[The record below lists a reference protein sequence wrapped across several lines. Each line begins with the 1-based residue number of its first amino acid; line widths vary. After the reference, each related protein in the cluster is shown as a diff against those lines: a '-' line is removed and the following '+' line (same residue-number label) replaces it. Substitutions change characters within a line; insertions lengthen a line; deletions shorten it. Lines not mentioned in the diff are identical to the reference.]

1 MFSQDAAYLRPAWT
15 TETTMPSSMTQFN
28 NPTWEGAQAWGDDEV
43 DVNSFFTLPAS
54 IDDPTSVVRESP
66 VEPHQ
71 SMAEFY
77 WSLAATQPSLGA
89 EPLKPVTTAGNTWQ
103 QPYVAPLTPP
113 EAEQFFSS
121 DSGQSTPA
129 LDYAALSPVSSSNS
143 STTSKPAK
151 KLLRTSTRKPSV
163 KDEKKAQR
171 PNTPAPNSK
180 EAKLLRAKNC
190 HNLVEKKYR
199 NRLNNNFE
207 LLLTTVTE
215 LRKQQDAN
223 MEDFGFTTLEDD
235 DNESLSSKGTG
246 KTDLNGDKTMS
257 KSDVLRLARETV
269 LDLERKNKALMREV
283 ERLKEMVENSGTGYC

>member
-1 MFSQDAAYLRPAWT
+1 M
-15 TETTMPSSMTQFN
+15 
-28 NPTWEGAQAWGDDEV
+28 
-43 DVNSFFTLPAS
+43 DVNTFFTLPAT
-54 IDDPTSVVRESP
+54 IEDPAVVCESP

-77 WSLAATQPSLGA
+77 WSLAASQPNLGA
-89 EPLKPVTTAGNTWQ
+89 DPLKPVAAAAAAGNTTW

-113 EAEQFFSS
+113 EPEHLFSS

-129 LDYAALSPVSSSNS
+129 LDYAALSPVSSSNNNSNNNNSSS
-143 STTSKPAK
+143 STPSKPTTK

-163 KDEKKAQR
+163 KDEQKTKRA
-171 PNTPAPNSK
+171 PAPNSK

-207 LLLTTVTE
+207 LLLSTVME
-215 LRKQQDAN
+215 LRKQHGNGGADD
-223 MEDFGFTTLEDD
+223 MGFSMMEDD
-235 DNESLSSKGTG
+235 DNESLSSKGTATG

-269 LDLERKNKALMREV
+269 LDLERKNKALLREM
-283 ERLKEMVENSGTGYC
+283 ERLKGVVETSSGSEAC